1 MVNVYHQQLDR
12 LREILV
18 TQGTAFE
25 RDLVERAI
33 MGELTFKEEFD
44 EQEGEMSMAHPYIE
58 RDIQRLKILGRQ
70 FLNED
75 IEV

>member
-1 MVNVYHQQLDR
+1 MVNVFHQQLDR
-12 LREILV
+12 LRAILV
-18 TQGTAFE
+18 TEGTAYE

-33 MGELTFKEEFD
+33 CGELQEEL
-44 EQEGEMSMAHPYIE
+44 QEEDDWDVISHTDN
-58 RDIQRLKILGRQ
+58 RDVQRLKILGRQ